1 MYLPTLVQCLSDEE
15 VTLFTLDIEFVY
27 NNRFATV
34 GLSGEINRVR
44 KCYIVCICLVKFS
57 LSVVTVAK
65 KPIIPQLPMYILSGL

>member
-34 GLSGEINRVR
+34 GLSVEINRVR